1 MLTNQEFDDLSEKI
15 YTFHTKRAPG
25 IPIGIAMIDLALD
38 KLGPVKEKI
47 NAVSETQACLS
58 DVLQIMVGCTIG
70 NRYLR
75 IYKELGKYALT
86 LFDRAD
92 GRGIRVWVNVDK
104 IDVNIAPETHK
115 FFHRK
120 RSAEVKKGGPAR
132 KASAAKIVKEFIQ
145 IKGDVLEFQEIQ
157 MVNYGKPPMLPA
169 AVCSSCNETFLAKSS
184 SSNKCQ
190 VCSGE
195 LKYFE

>member
-1 MLTNQEFDDLSEKI
+1 MLTTEEFNNITEKI

-25 IPIGIAMIDLALD
+25 IPIGVAMIDLALD
-38 KLGPVKEKI
+38 KLGPIKDKI

-75 IYKELGKYALT
+75 IYKKLGKYALT
-86 LFDRAD
+86 LFDRED
-92 GRGIRVWVNVDK
+92 GRGIRVWVDVDK
-104 IDVNIAPETHK
+104 IDINIAPETHK

-132 KASAAKIVKEFIQ
+132 KESAKKIVEEFLK
-145 IKGDVLEFQEIQ
+145 IKNDVIEFKEIQ
-157 MVNYGKPPMLPA
+157 MINYNKPPMLPA
-169 AVCSSCNETFLAKSS
+169 AVCVSCNETFLAKSALE
-184 SSNKCQ
+184 NVCQ
-190 VCSGE
+190 FCSGE